1 MRRIALV
8 IALIGCAPPTTDDG
22 ADGDNLDALCWNAE
36 RDPDCEIKLDATC
49 MEESASD
56 ELRSEG
62 CLMMALA
69 NADRRLFLE
78 ESASAADLIW
88 DERLFQVAKGH
99 VEDMCAREYFE
110 HDTPEGLGPD
120 GRSDRLGFDFSVAE
134 NIVFGSNSVNN
145 HFLWMNE
152 PTCTGHR
159 GNILNPQNRRVGVAV
174 IRCQS
179 GRFSGR
185 IMAVQNF
192 HMNHAIQASPACGE
206 DDFRCMVPPG
216 PVSSAAGFCND
227 CTASGTEML
236 AEWGCP

>member
-1 MRRIALV
+1 MRRL
-8 IALIGCAPPTTDDG
+8 ALIIAVAACGPP
-22 ADGDNLDALCWNAE
+22 ASGDRGGGGNLDTLCWNAE
-36 RDPDCEIKLDATC
+36 RDPNCAIKLDATC
-49 MEESASD
+49 MEGSVSD
-56 ELRSEG
+56 ELRNEG

-78 ESASAADLIW
+78 ESASADELIW
-88 DERLFQVAKGH
+88 DERLFQVAQGH

-110 HDTPEGLGPD
+110 HETPEGLGPND
-120 GRSDRLGFDFSVAE
+120 RSARLGFDFSVAE
-134 NIVFGSNSVNN
+134 NIVFGANSVNN

-159 GNILNPQNRRVGVAV
+159 GNILNPKNRRVGVAV

-179 GRFSGR
+179 GRFAGR

-192 HMNHAIQASPACGE
+192 HMNHAIDASPACGR
-206 DDFRCMVPPG
+206 DDFRCMVPPD
-216 PVSSAAGFCND
+216 PVSFAAGFCTD
-227 CTASGTEML
+227 CTANGSEML

>member
-1 MRRIALV
+1 MLRIVLV
-8 IALIGCAPPTTDDG
+8 IALTGCAPPTTDGG
-22 ADGDNLDALCWNAE
+22 AGGDNLALLCWNAE
-36 RDPDCEIKLDATC
+36 RDPDCEIRLDATC

-56 ELRSEG
+56 ELRSDG

-110 HDTPEGLGPD
+110 HETPEGLGPAD
-120 GRSDRLGFDFSVAE
+120 RSARLGFDFSVAE
-134 NIVFGSNSVNN
+134 NIVFGGNSVNN

-159 GNILNPQNRRVGVAV
+159 GNILNPKNRRVGVAV

-179 GRFSGR
+179 GRFAGR

-192 HMNHAIQASPACGE
+192 HMNHAIQDSPACGQ
-206 DDFRCMVPPG
+206 DDFRCMVPPE
-216 PVSSAAGFCND
+216 PVSSATSFCAD
-227 CTASGTEML
+227 CTANGPEML
-236 AEWGCP
+236 AEWGCL